1 MPQPFKH
8 PKSSVYYYRK
18 VIPAALRRALGN
30 KYEFRVSLGTKD
42 LREAKCKYPEAVAK
56 IDAILLQAAG
66 GPVRLTHEQTVALA
80 GVWYRRELEARQ
92 AEPEDPEHYGL
103 QLGEL
108 QDADDRGK
116 ASEAVARNV
125 DELLVSE
132 GLLIDQH
139 SRDALAG
146 RIFWLK
152 VKLFNALSKR
162 AEGDYTPDPT
172 LRTFPDWT
180 PPQPLA
186 KKPAEARAG
195 DTFTSLVAA
204 WITERKPQKRTQY
217 EWERV
222 LGRLEAHVGHDDPT
236 RLSKADI
243 VRRKDALLAAGKS
256 PKTVE
261 NHLAAARALFS
272 WAVRN
277 ERMAT
282 NPATGVGIAG
292 FTKGKKSRLPYSDA
306 DAKLLLTAA
315 RKEKGA
321 LRWVPWLVAYTG
333 ARLEEVCQAL
343 VSDIRTEGKITYLD
357 INADDPSKS
366 LKNAGSV
373 RKVPLHRAII
383 AEGFLKYVAKL
394 PKDGPL
400 FPDLTPDRFGRR
412 GGNGTKI
419 IGRWVRAAGVTDPRK
434 APNHSWRHRFK
445 DLCRGAGIEK
455 AVHDALTGHS
465 SSDEGDKYGL
475 GYPLATLVKA
485 IEKLPDQLAN
495 AKREHGG

>member
-1 MPQPFKH
+1 MAQLMPQPFKH

-18 VIPAALRRALGN
+18 VIPAALRQALGN
-30 KYEFRVSLGTKD
+30 KHEFRVSLGTKD
-42 LREAKCKYPEAVAK
+42 LREAKRRYPEAAAK
-56 IDAILLQAAG
+56 VDAILTQAAG
-66 GPVRLTHEQTVALA
+66 GPVRLTHQQTVALA

-92 AEPEDPEHYGL
+92 TEPEDPEDYAL
-103 QLGEL
+103 QLDAL
-108 QDADDRGK
+108 QEADERGK
-116 ASEAVARNV
+116 TSEAVAADV
-125 DELLVSE
+125 DALLVSE
-132 GLLIDQH
+132 GLLIDQQ
-139 SRDALAG
+139 SREALAG

-172 LRTFPDWT
+172 IRTFPAWT
-180 PPQPLA
+180 PPQSLA
-186 KKPAEARAG
+186 KKTAKARAG
-195 DTFTSLVAA
+195 DTFKSLVAA

-222 LGRLEAHVGHDDPT
+222 LGRLEKQVGHDDPA
-236 RLSKADI
+236 RLSKADV
-243 VRRKDALLAAGKS
+243 VRWKDALLAAGKS
-256 PKTVE
+256 PKTVD

-315 RKEKGA
+315 RNEKGA
-321 LRWVPWLVAYTG
+321 LRWVPWLLAYTG
-333 ARLEEVCQAL
+333 ARLEEVCQAR

-366 LKNAGSV
+366 LKNAGSA

-419 IGRWVRAAGVTDPRK
+419 IGRWVRAAGITDPRK

-465 SSDEGDKYGL
+465 SGDEGDKYGL
-475 GYPLATLVKA
+475 GYPLATLAKA
-485 IEKLPDQLAN
+485 VEKLPDQMA
-495 AKREHGG
+495 